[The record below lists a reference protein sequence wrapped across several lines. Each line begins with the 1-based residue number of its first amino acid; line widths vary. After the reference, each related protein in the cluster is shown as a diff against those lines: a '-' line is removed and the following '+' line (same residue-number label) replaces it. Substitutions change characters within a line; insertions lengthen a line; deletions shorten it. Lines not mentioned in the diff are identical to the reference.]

1 MFKKLFLVIALAI
14 PMLAAAQNVKIGLV
28 DVNEVMAAM
37 PATAAAQKTLEE
49 MQTKYEAQAKSLQED
64 LQKQAEEIQ
73 AMQNDKDA
81 LPAILERKIK
91 AFQDSQTRYQEFLQ
105 QVGQE
110 LGKKQQELML
120 PITTELKNAIESVG
134 REGNYTLVQ
143 TLEPSIVFYY
153 GSPAE
158 NITPLVKSKL
168 GLN

>member
-64 LQKQAEEIQ
+64 LQKH
-73 AMQNDKDA
+73 KDA

-105 QVGQE
+105 QVDQE